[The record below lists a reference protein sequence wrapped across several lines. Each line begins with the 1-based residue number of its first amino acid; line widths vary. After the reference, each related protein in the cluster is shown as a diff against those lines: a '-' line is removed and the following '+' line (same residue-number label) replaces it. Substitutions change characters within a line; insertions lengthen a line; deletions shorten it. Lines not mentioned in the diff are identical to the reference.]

1 MATIISSEATR
12 RCLLVVARP
21 AGGAE
26 LRQLRAGAPGGRL
39 ELRVLAPAFVRSRL
53 QFLASDVDE
62 GIRQA
67 RSRLDRSLAELAAE
81 DGGLGAQG
89 EVGEADPLLAIDSAL
104 ATFDADEIVI
114 VPSGGHGHWAEKRL
128 AKHAGER
135 FPVPVRALRPS

>member
-1 MATIISSEATR
+1 MASIISSGARTT
-12 RCLLVVARP
+12 RCLLVVAKP
-21 AGGAE
+21 AGGQE
-26 LRQLRAGAPGGRL
+26 LRRLRDGARGRRL

-67 RSRLDRSLAELAAE
+67 RSRLDRSLEEIAA
-81 DGGLGAQG
+81 DGGMRARG

-114 VPSGGHGHWAEKRL
+114 LPSGGAHLWAEKQL
-128 AKHAGER
+128 AELAGER
-135 FPVPVRALRPS
+135 FSVPVRAL